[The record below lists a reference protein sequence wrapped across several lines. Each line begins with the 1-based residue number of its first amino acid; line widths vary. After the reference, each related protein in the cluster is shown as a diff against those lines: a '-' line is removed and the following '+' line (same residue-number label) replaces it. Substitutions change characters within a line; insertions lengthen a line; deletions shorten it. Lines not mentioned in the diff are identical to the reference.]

1 MRTNIDIDDEL
12 LQRAMKGSG
21 ARTKKAVV
29 EQALKLLVRVQA
41 QTGILKLR
49 GKVKWEGN
57 LDQSRLSRGE
67 E

>member
-49 GKVKWEGN
+49 GKVKCEGN